1 MWINSIFQPCIGLES
16 TDIWWTMRTLR
27 TSDGSRSSS
36 KYIMKVEK
44 KTASF
49 MFYNTFL
56 FTLFLCS
63 KYDLYSKSKT
73 RVDVE
78 KVKPYYLSLIEKV
91 ATVVVYTIALTI
103 VFLLFIHQW
112 WIYWFFL
119 FLFGVVFSHEAQVVR
134 CSWLENGMSRMICKI
149 VWFGF

>member
-1 MWINSIFQPCIGLES
+1 
-16 TDIWWTMRTLR
+16 
-27 TSDGSRSSS
+27 
-36 KYIMKVEK
+36 
-44 KTASF
+44 

-103 VFLLFIHQW
+103 VFYCSFINGEY
-112 WIYWFFL
+112 IDFFY
-119 FLFGVVFSHEAQVVR
+119 FSLV
-134 CSWLENGMSRMICKI
+134 
-149 VWFGF
+149 